1 MKEMN
6 IVNVENKG
14 ILESRKTIVDVF
26 HPLALNCQE
35 VTELSYQKQLSY
47 FFQELG
53 SQPLTLLNTVI
64 TSFIMQE
71 SASLSTKKIRKYALL
86 KYFKTVLKGRPLE
99 LATLVQHVNDI
110 PLEKKATLALKEDD
124 ALSLEQ
130 VNIIKSI
137 KLTAKQRAVFF
148 GLVESGL
155 RASELINIKLSDI
168 KPSNHND
175 NVSVV
180 TVLGKGNKLRDIY
193 LNNDIIAMARE
204 AYQGSVWLYEGKDG
218 KALSYK
224 SLYATVKAIGKKAG
238 FKKVLHPH
246 MLRHTFATL
255 ALKHG
260 SKSIKAISTYL
271 GHASTAITQDVYMHD
286 GFTASD
292 FEGL

>member
-14 ILESRKTIVDVF
+14 MLDSRKTIVDVF
-26 HPLALNCQE
+26 RPLALNCQE

-155 RASELINIKLSDI
+155 RASELIGIKISDI

-260 SKSIKAISTYL
+260 SKSIKAISIYL